1 MTAVLRRY
9 SRELAV
15 AGVYALVLLAMA
27 VLAPA
32 FYHGQFAATWVQA
45 APVLVAAAGMT
56 LVIVARHIDI
66 SVGSLF
72 SVCGVLAA
80 LAAKQGV
87 PMPLVAVATI
97 AVGVGVGMVNGVLV
111 AFAGLPS
118 IVVTL
123 STMVVLR
130 EALRWARQG
139 EAVRDLPASFQWF
152 GLAQTAGQVA
162 LVAIAAIVLAALAWT
177 SRNLAGGRA
186 VFAVGSDAAA
196 ARLAGIRP
204 RHVTFVTFAL
214 LGGLVGLAALLNGV
228 RFPQADPNAGN
239 GLELQVI
246 AAVVVGG
253 TAITG
258 GRGSL
263 LGTLVGVALLITV
276 GPALTFLSLPAQW
289 ERAVQ
294 GVVILAAVASDRLL
308 ARPEGTA

>member
-1 MTAVLRRY
+1 MTAFRRY

-27 VLAPA
+27 VFAPT
-32 FYHGQFAATWVQA
+32 FFHSQFAGTWVQL

-56 LVIVARHIDI
+56 LIIVARHIDI

-80 LAAKQGV
+80 LSAKLGL
-87 PMPLVAVATI
+87 PMPVVAVVTI
-97 AVGVGVGMVNGVLV
+97 AAGVLVGMVNGALV
-111 AFAGLPS
+111 AFVGLPS

-130 EALRWARQG
+130 ESLRWARQG
-139 EAVRDLPASFQWF
+139 VDVRDLPAGFQWF
-152 GLAQTAGQVA
+152 GLGQTGGQITLVVIAGLVTAG
-162 LVAIAAIVLAALAWT
+162 LAWAT
-177 SRNLAGGRA
+177 RHLAGGRA

-204 RHVTFVTFAL
+204 KHVTFVTFAM

-228 RFPQADPNAGN
+228 RFPQANTNAGN

-263 LGTLVGVALLITV
+263 LGTLVGVALLVTV
-276 GPALTFLSLPAQW
+276 GPALAFLGLPAQW

-294 GVVILAAVASDRLL
+294 GVIILAAVASDRLL
-308 ARPEGTA
+308 ARTEGAA

>member
-1 MTAVLRRY
+1 MTVLRRY

-27 VLAPA
+27 LLTPA
-32 FYHGQFAATWVQA
+32 FFRGQFAGTWVQA

-66 SVGSLF
+66 SIGSLF

-80 LAAKQGV
+80 LAAKMGW
-87 PMPLVAVATI
+87 PMPVVAVATI
-97 AVGVGVGMVNGVLV
+97 AVGVLVGMVNGALV

-123 STMVVLR
+123 STMVILR

-139 EAVRDLPASFQWF
+139 EDVRDLPASFQWF
-152 GLAQTAGQVA
+152 CLSQTAGQIA
-162 LVAIAAIVLAALAWT
+162 LVVIAAIVTAALAWAT
-177 SRNLAGGRA
+177 RHLAGGRA

-204 RHVTFVTFAL
+204 KQVTFVTFAL

-228 RFPQADPNAGN
+228 RFPQANTNAGN

-276 GPALTFLSLPAQW
+276 GPALAFLSLPPQW

-294 GVVILAAVASDRLL
+294 GVIILAAVASDRLL
-308 ARPEGTA
+308 AKSEGAAA